1 MPYLDDLFSLN
12 NKVALVTGAARGN
25 GKTISEALLRSGATV
40 ILVDILKKELTLTVK
55 SFLNQNLDAFEFNC
69 DITNT
74 NQILKLCNFVKKK
87 FGKLDILINNAG
99 VSFPHTTI
107 DYPDKLWEKT
117 YQVNLKAPF
126 NLSKEF
132 AVPAERVGDS
142 AMFTGKRDPD
152 DFTRLLKI
160 YVSDYIRCITCQ
172 SPDTRIEK
180 EKRIHFL
187 ICEACGAKSTIKG
200 KYA

>member
-1 MPYLDDLFSLN
+1 M
-12 NKVALVTGAARGN
+12 A
-25 GKTISEALLRSGATV
+25 
-40 ILVDILKKELTLTVK
+40 
-55 SFLNQNLDAFEFNC
+55 
-69 DITNT
+69 
-74 NQILKLCNFVKKK
+74 
-87 FGKLDILINNAG
+87 KLDYEKLLKRIEKKLIKNSK
-99 VSFPHTTI
+99 VTDDRFELPTV
-107 DYPDKLWEKT
+107 DVMWEGQKT
-117 YQVNLKAPF
+117 YLRNFTEYPKLMRRDPSKLLQY
-126 NLSKEF
+126 LSKEF

-142 AMFTGKRDPD
+142 AMFIGKRDPD

-160 YVSDYIRCITCQ
+160 YVNDYVRCLTCQ